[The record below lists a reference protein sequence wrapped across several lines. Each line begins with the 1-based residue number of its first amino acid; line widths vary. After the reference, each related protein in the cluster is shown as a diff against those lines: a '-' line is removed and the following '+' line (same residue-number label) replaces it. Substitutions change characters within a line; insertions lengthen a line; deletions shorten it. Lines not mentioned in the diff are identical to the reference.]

1 MLQGESRFRSE
12 LEKYDIKV
20 TSRIFRTEDDP
31 ILTEDLF
38 VSCTSYSVVC
48 LWLFIYG
55 NCFLFRLKVKIIV
68 LL

>member
-12 LEKYDIKV
+12 LEKYGLKV

-38 VSCTSYSVVC
+38 VSCMHFIFSSVSMVVH
-48 LWLFIYG
+48 LW
-55 NCFLFRLKVKIIV
+55 
-68 LL
+68 